1 MDQGQERKREVE
13 MARYKEAK
21 CRLCRREGIKLFLKG
36 ERCYSP
42 KCPIER
48 KGAVPPG
55 QHGQKRRRRMSDYGH
70 QLREKQKVKRLY
82 GVLERQFRRYFEKA
96 TKAKEETG
104 KVLLQV
110 LESRVDNALF
120 RLGFT
125 PSRSMARQ
133 LVSHGFVLVDGNKKV
148 NIASQ
153 QLNPGQTISL
163 TSGGLNLDYVKKS
176 LAEKERK
183 IPDWL
188 TRKAAVG
195 KMIRLPEREE
205 IETDIDESLIVEYY
219 SR

>member
-13 MARYKEAK
+13 MARYKDAK

-36 ERCYSP
+36 VRCYSP

-55 QHGQKRRRRMSDYGH
+55 QHGQKRRRRLSDYGH

-96 TKAKEETG
+96 SKTKKGTG
-104 KVLLQV
+104 KVLLQL
-110 LESRVDNALF
+110 LESRIDNVLF
-120 RLGFT
+120 RLGFV
-125 PSRSMARQ
+125 PSRSTARQ
-133 LVSHGFVLVDGNKKV
+133 LVSHGFVLVDGSKKV

-153 QLNPGQTISL
+153 QIKPDQTISL
-163 TSGGLNLDYVKKS
+163 TSGGLNLDYVRKS
-176 LAEKERK
+176 LAEKGRK

-205 IETDIDESLIVEYY
+205 IEMDIDESLIVEYY

>member
-1 MDQGQERKREVE
+1 

-82 GVLERQFRRYFEKA
+82 GVLERQFRSYFKKA
-96 TKAKEETG
+96 SKTKEGTG

-110 LESRVDNALF
+110 LESRIDNVVF
-120 RLGFT
+120 RLGFV
-125 PSRSMARQ
+125 PSRSTARQ

>member
-1 MDQGQERKREVE
+1 

-21 CRLCRREGIKLFLKG
+21 CRLCRREGTKLFLKG

-55 QHGQKRRRRMSDYGH
+55 QHGQKRRRRLSDYGQ
-70 QLREKQKVKRLY
+70 QLREKQKVKRTY

-96 TKAKEETG
+96 AKAKGEKG
-104 KVLLQV
+104 KVLLQL
-110 LESRVDNALF
+110 LESRLDNVVF
-120 RLGFT
+120 RLGFVS
-125 PSRSMARQ
+125 SRSMARQ
-133 LVSHGFVLVDGNKKV
+133 LVSHGFVLIDGNKKV

-153 QLNPGQTISL
+153 QVKSGQMISL

-176 LAEKERK
+176 LAEKGRK

-205 IETDIDESLIVEYY
+205 VEADIDESLIVEYY